1 MQKGEGNK
9 AQAGAPP
16 AGETATSPQQSAP
29 TTNTSISSA
38 TGNVAEPAVEYKSS
52 DIGVKTAVKKDPF
65 AKHKTDQAERKR
77 ARRKLYPLI
86 AVAIVGILALIALV
100 VIFIIWLI
108 NSTKG
113 DPSNITKDDSVTS
126 EEIISFN
133 NAANE
138 LGDAANEAYSDK
150 PDDPYAKD
158 GNLDAANEVF
168 DGAIAA
174 ADETASR
181 ENNAESTY
189 YANQLKMQKMGFYMN
204 RGLYQ
209 EAVDM
214 GLSLDTDNMV
224 IEQRASLYMLLSNS
238 YSNLGDEAKAT
249 EYQIKLNDLSV
260 EAGGYGGSG
269 QE

>member
-9 AQAGAPP
+9 AQAGASS
-16 AGETATSPQQSAP
+16 ADQTVTSPQQPAQ

-38 TGNVAEPAVEYKSS
+38 TGSVAEPAVEYKSS
-52 DIGVKTAVKKDPF
+52 DIGVKTTVKKDPF

-86 AVAIVGILALIALV
+86 AIAVVGVLALIAL

-108 NSTKG
+108 NSTKEG
-113 DPSNITKDDSVTS
+113 PSNITKDDSVTS

-138 LGDAANEAYSDK
+138 LGDAASAAYSDK
-150 PDDPYAKD
+150 ADDPYAKD

-174 ADETASR
+174 ADETATR

-224 IEQRASLYMLLSNS
+224 AEQRASFYMLLTNC
-238 YSNLGDEAKAT
+238 YSNLGDEAKT
-249 EYQIKLNDLSV
+249 IEYEDKSNALTQEI
-260 EAGGYGGSG
+260 GGYGSG
-269 QE
+269 Q